1 MTWLGRAAQS
11 GVLLAMLTGSV
22 SCHRGRGY
30 ASPEPGCG
38 AGAYSGAPVQRRVAQ
53 WPDPSLDRTQSAGLY
68 VGATDAATGRAA
80 VPLNI
85 WIIVGAD
92 TVKARTR
99 ADGAAE
105 FSRLPVGPAEVRA
118 WFFNFA
124 STRDSIVLR
133 SGFRD
138 SVVLR
143 LGRTG
148 QECLIV
154 PDTARRAHRR
164 QPGP

>member
-1 MTWLGRAAQS
+1 MTWLDRAALS
-11 GVLLAMLTGSV
+11 GVLLAIMVGSV
-22 SCHRGRGY
+22 SCHRGRVY
-30 ASPEPGCG
+30 TSEELGCG
-38 AGAYSGAPVQRRVAQ
+38 AGAYPGQPIHWRAAQ
-53 WPDPSLDRTQSAGLY
+53 WPDPTLGRTQHAGLY

-85 WIIVGAD
+85 WIIHGTD
-92 TVKARTR
+92 TVKTRTS
-99 ADGAAE
+99 AEGAAE
-105 FSRLPVGPAEVRA
+105 FSALPAGPAEVRA

-133 SGFRD
+133 GGFRD
-138 SVVLR
+138 SVLLR

-148 QECLIV
+148 QECYIV
-154 PDTARRAHRR
+154 PETGRRTRQR

>member
-1 MTWLGRAAQS
+1 MTLRERVAQS
-11 GVLLAMLTGSV
+11 CVLLAIAASIVG
-22 SCHRGRGY
+22 CHRGRAY
-30 ASPEPGCG
+30 TSQELGCG
-38 AGAYSGAPVQRRVAQ
+38 EGAYPGQPVHWRAAQ
-53 WPDPSLDRTQSAGLY
+53 WPDPTLGRTQHAGLH
-68 VGATDAATGRAA
+68 VDATDAATGRAA

-85 WIIVGAD
+85 WIIHGTD
-92 TVKARTR
+92 TVKTRTS

-105 FSRLPVGPAEVRA
+105 FSALPAGPAEVRA

-133 SGFRD
+133 GGFRD
-138 SVVLR
+138 SVLLR

-148 QECLIV
+148 QECYIV
-154 PDTARRAHRR
+154 PETGRRTRQR

>member
-1 MTWLGRAAQS
+1 MTWRGRAAQS
-11 GVLLAMLTGSV
+11 GVLLATLTGSV

-85 WIIVGAD
+85 WIIHGTD
-92 TVKARTR
+92 TVKTR
-99 ADGAAE
+99 ASADGAAE
-105 FSRLPVGPAEVRA
+105 FSALPAGPAEVRA

-133 SGFRD
+133 GGFRD
-138 SVVLR
+138 TVLLR

-148 QECLIV
+148 QECYIV
-154 PDTARRAHRR
+154 PDTGRRTRQR